1 MCLCLEGTGDA
12 PDDGGIFLI
21 LHSLRCLGMISVLHN
36 HYLRFIINTFF
47 LPVSLPTIYP
57 VSVCF
62 SHQIFPLIPLSL
74 VFLAFA
80 FFFRA
85 LEPLF
90 TSSAG
95 IKADIQLPRCSSILK
110 LYLLEAIFFM

>member
-1 MCLCLEGTGDA
+1 ML
-12 PDDGGIFLI
+12 
-21 LHSLRCLGMISVLHN
+21 
-36 HYLRFIINTFF
+36 FF
-47 LPVSLPTIYP
+47 LPVSLPTISP

-62 SHQIFPLIPLSL
+62 SHQIFPLISL

-80 FFFRA
+80 LFFCA
-85 LEPLF
+85 LEPLL

-95 IKADIQLPRCSSILK
+95 IKADIQLPRCSSGLK